1 MKWFFIHWLT
11 TGIALGVAAWILPG
25 VTIASMPALAVAA
38 LVLGLVNSIVKPV
51 LLILTLPLTVMT
63 LGVFYLVVN
72 GVAFAL
78 AAWIVPGFQVASF
91 FWAIAGAVLVGLM
104 SMFIGSFRQRERPPF
119 RDQGRRW

>member
-1 MKWFFIHWLT
+1 MKWFFLHWLT

-25 VTIASMPALAVAA
+25 VTITSLPALAVAA
-38 LVLGLVNSIVKPV
+38 LVLGLVNSVVRPV

-91 FWAIAGAVLVGLM
+91 FWAVAGAVLVGLM
-104 SMFIGSFRQRERPPF
+104 SMFIGSFRSRERDRF
-119 RDQGRRW
+119 RA